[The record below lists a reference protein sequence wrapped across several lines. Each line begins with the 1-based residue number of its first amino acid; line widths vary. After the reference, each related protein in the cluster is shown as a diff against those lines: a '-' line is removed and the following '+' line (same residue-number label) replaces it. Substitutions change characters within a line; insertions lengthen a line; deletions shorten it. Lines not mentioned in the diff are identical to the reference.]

1 MPRKLVRS
9 GMPILELVQGRVRI
23 TVVVYLRGLEELAE
37 RKLQSFRYQSLQVL
51 SDLVLEVPV
60 VSTVLELG
68 LGSCI
73 PTLCRRRIMNL

>member
-1 MPRKLVRS
+1 
-9 GMPILELVQGRVRI
+9 
-23 TVVVYLRGLEELAE
+23 
-37 RKLQSFRYQSLQVL
+37 
-51 SDLVLEVPV
+51 VPV